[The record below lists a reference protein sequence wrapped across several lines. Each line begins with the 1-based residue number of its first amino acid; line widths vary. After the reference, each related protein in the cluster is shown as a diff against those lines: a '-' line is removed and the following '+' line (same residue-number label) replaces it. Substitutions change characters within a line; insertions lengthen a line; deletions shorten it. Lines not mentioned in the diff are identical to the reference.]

1 MAGAQIVA
9 LSEAVTVD
17 KDGPKIKPEL
27 MEPERIYHCIY
38 ENRVLLFFVDE
49 QKFLS
54 CYEIDEPGL
63 VERVRQSGGGI
74 EDILKEY
81 AASAGGTKPGS
92 DQLPG
97 SSGK

>member
-1 MAGAQIVA
+1 M
-9 LSEAVTVD
+9 SDAVTVD

-38 ENRVLLFFVDE
+38 ENRVLLFFVDD

-63 VERVRQSGGGI
+63 VERVRQSGDGI

-81 AASAGGTKPGS
+81 AASAGGTKPDS
-92 DQLPG
+92 KQLPD
-97 SSGK
+97 SSEK